1 MPQTTQRELPPL
13 ILHPFS
19 TQGGPSDIIESSR
32 AAMML
37 AGMLPRE
44 ESQEDELV
52 VRLLRGRW
60 EEIRM
65 LFFIGKD
72 LHRWIDQCL
81 EMVERD
87 SELSRR
93 VYGKGYFASLLVRY
107 PPSGVEQ
114 KLKSWG
120 VSDFQAIF
128 RRALGL
134 AAVFSQPPEPG
145 ALNPDFL
152 RIYHRYAEAMF
163 QSFQALSPSSNP
175 APGEFTFEL
184 YSSGEYARLLE
195 EEWAG

>member
-1 MPQTTQRELPPL
+1 MPQIMQRELPPL

-19 TQGGPSDIIESSR
+19 AQGGASDIIESSR

-37 AGMLPRE
+37 AGLLPRE

-52 VRLLRGRW
+52 IRLLRGRW

-87 SELSRR
+87 PKLSHEG
-93 VYGKGYFASLLVRY
+93 YGKGYFASLLVGD
-107 PPSGVEQ
+107 PPRGVEQ

-120 VSDFQAIF
+120 VSDFKAIF

-134 AAVFSQPPEPG
+134 AAVFSQPPEAG

-152 RIYHRYAEAMF
+152 RIYHRYADAMF
-163 QSFQALSPSSNP
+163 QTFQALSPSSGP
-175 APGEFTFEL
+175 VPGEFIFEL

-195 EEWAG
+195 AEWAG